1 MNTKD
6 LVQKAFDAI
15 DPEKESLMVFYVD
28 KDGKPKTYVAGE
40 AAALSAV
47 IATNLDNGLDEKS
60 SKQERA
66 TGGIILNAIKAVL
79 AIPNM
84 QGMKLALELTSALVD
99 AVKNSKKNVRSAK
112 DLAKPNRKER
122 ANRQHNVDD
131 EEDCSTCKANKVCPL
146 PQAIK
151 YRKENGIPA
160 PAKRKNGKK

>member
-66 TGGIILNAIKAVL
+66 TGGIILNALL
-79 AIPNM
+79 A
-84 QGMKLALELTSALVD
+84 ALFLTLS
-99 AVKNSKKNVRSAK
+99 R
-112 DLAKPNRKER
+112 P
-122 ANRQHNVDD
+122 
-131 EEDCSTCKANKVCPL
+131 CSPFQTCRV
-146 PQAIK
+146 
-151 YRKENGIPA
+151 
-160 PAKRKNGKK
+160 